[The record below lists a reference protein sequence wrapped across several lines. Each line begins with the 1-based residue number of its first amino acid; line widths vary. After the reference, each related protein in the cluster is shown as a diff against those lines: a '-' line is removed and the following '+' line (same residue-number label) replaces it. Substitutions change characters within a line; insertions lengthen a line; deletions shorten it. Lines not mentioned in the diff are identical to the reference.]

1 MGRGRKRALT
11 ENRLLLEILLHD
23 RAQAPTGDILDHVDV
38 SDQTVRNR
46 AQALADEGKIEIIT
60 AAGSNFY
67 RLKEPGY
74 AQLASELR
82 DATS

>member
-23 RAQAPTGDILDHVDV
+23 RAQAPTADILKHVDV
-38 SDQTVRNR
+38 TDQTVRNR
-46 AQALADEGKIEIIT
+46 AQDLEEQNKIEIIT
-60 AAGSNFY
+60 AGGSNFY

-74 AQLASELR
+74 VQLAAELR